1 MTVLLAMKWIF
12 PVTRGTIRTLW
23 FVTLLLFLLLFLLLQ
38 IIVRILLKMHWVL
51 PTLGIVL
58 WLVLK
63 GQTDSS
69 LSHKDTKVVTFS

>member
-12 PVTRGTIRTLW
+12 PVTRGTIWTLW
-23 FVTLLLFLLLFLLLQ
+23 FVTLLLFLLLQ

-58 WLVLK
+58 WLVSK